1 MFKFDGV
8 FCNLLLLLVSGE
20 MLFLSRRA
28 VVVPGV
34 LSRLGWGFVCLE
46 VMLAAFYDTSL
57 LAFGVRFVL
66 KLVGE
71 VAPKAL
77 ARTTLTKSLPVEF
90 SDV

>member
-1 MFKFDGV
+1 
-8 FCNLLLLLVSGE
+8 
-20 MLFLSRRA
+20 
-28 VVVPGV
+28 
-34 LSRLGWGFVCLE
+34 
-46 VMLAAFYDTSL
+46 MLAAFYDTSL